1 MTAVVSQ
8 VDISALPFH
17 PHLANVQ
24 TLPSILLCF
33 CLLATLP
40 LLQQQFCSFHDSVSA
55 KQFCRLRPVAQKCS
69 LVLKWQHRHEH
80 APLADQPLRAIQVP
94 HLSGFEA
101 SKQSI
106 KNRGLLQSIRL
117 FLAGLHDRARA
128 LANMPA
134 AYLKVA
140 GTPGSNSFMELS
152 EEDLQQYFEKH
163 PSKYAVSQT

>member
-1 MTAVVSQ
+1 M
-8 VDISALPFH
+8 I
-17 PHLANVQ
+17 
-24 TLPSILLCF
+24 
-33 CLLATLP
+33 
-40 LLQQQFCSFHDSVSA
+40 VSA
-55 KQFCRLRPVAQKCS
+55 FM
-69 LVLKWQHRHEH
+69 
-80 APLADQPLRAIQVP
+80 QVP

-152 EEDLQQYFEKH
+152 EEDLQQYFNKH
-163 PSKYAVSQT
+163 PSKYAVSQTTPPHYVPS